1 MNRLPKD
8 FLWGGAASA
17 HQCEGAWNVGG
28 KGISIADV
36 MTAGSRDCPR
46 RITDGIMI
54 GEVYP
59 NHEGN
64 QFYDRFEEDIRLMA
78 EMGFRCFRTSIAW
91 TRIFP
96 RGDEEEPNEE
106 GLRFYDKVFAALKAY
121 GIEPV
126 VTLSHFETPYTLVKE
141 YGGWKNRKLIGF
153 FERYAETV
161 FERYQDQV
169 RYWLTFNEIN
179 HCKPDS
185 DLGMWLAGALR
196 VDKDEPKEQVCAQ
209 AVHHMFVAG
218 ARAAARGKEINPDF
232 KIGCMI
238 GYIPYYPAS
247 CSPND
252 VMAAMKREEEDYFF
266 ADVMVKGE
274 YPYYKKA
281 QYERLGIVLETEPE
295 DAFFLKKGT
304 ADYIG
309 FSYYMSNVYSDRM
322 EDIKVSAGGI
332 LKTMENPYLKATKWG
347 WAVDPLGLR
356 ISLNRLYDRYQ
367 IPLMIVENGFGAYD
381 KFEED
386 GMIHDDDR
394 IAYLKA
400 HIEAM
405 KKAVLED
412 GVEVMGYTPW
422 GPIDLVSASTGELE
436 KRYGFVYAD
445 RDDHGNGDWHREK
458 KKSFYWYRKV
468 IESNGE
474 EL

>member
-1 MNRLPKD
+1 MSLPVN
-8 FLWGGAASA
+8 FLWGGAVAA
-17 HQCEGAWNVGG
+17 HQLEGAWQEDG
-28 KGISIADV
+28 KGVSIADV

-54 GEVYP
+54 GEIYP

-78 EMGFRCFRTSIAW
+78 EMGLRCIRTSIAW

-252 VMAAMKREEEDYFF
+252 VMAAIKREEEDYFF

>member
-54 GEVYP
+54 GEIYP

-78 EMGFRCFRTSIAW
+78 EMGLRCFRTAIAW

-252 VMAAMKREEEDYFF
+252 VMAAIKREEEDYFF

>member
-1 MNRLPKD
+1 MR
-8 FLWGGAASA
+8 
-17 HQCEGAWNVGG
+17 
-28 KGISIADV
+28 
-36 MTAGSRDCPR
+36 
-46 RITDGIMI
+46 
-54 GEVYP
+54 
-59 NHEGN
+59 
-64 QFYDRFEEDIRLMA
+64 
-78 EMGFRCFRTSIAW
+78 
-91 TRIFP
+91 
-96 RGDEEEPNEE
+96 
-106 GLRFYDKVFAALKAY
+106 
-121 GIEPV
+121 
-126 VTLSHFETPYTLVKE
+126 
-141 YGGWKNRKLIGF
+141 
-153 FERYAETV
+153 
-161 FERYQDQV
+161 
-169 RYWLTFNEIN
+169 
-179 HCKPDS
+179 
-185 DLGMWLAGALR
+185 
-196 VDKDEPKEQVCAQ
+196 
-209 AVHHMFVAG
+209 G

-252 VMAAMKREEEDYFF
+252 VMAAIKREEEDYFF

>member
-54 GEVYP
+54 GEIYP

-78 EMGFRCFRTSIAW
+78 EMGLRCFRTSIAW

-252 VMAAMKREEEDYFF
+252 VMAAIKREEEDYFF

-332 LKTMENPYLKATKWG
+332 LKT
-347 WAVDPLGLR
+347 V
-356 ISLNRLYDRYQ
+356 S
-367 IPLMIVENGFGAYD
+367 
-381 KFEED
+381 
-386 GMIHDDDR
+386 
-394 IAYLKA
+394 
-400 HIEAM
+400 
-405 KKAVLED
+405 
-412 GVEVMGYTPW
+412 YTH
-422 GPIDLVSASTGELE
+422 L
-436 KRYGFVYAD
+436 
-445 RDDHGNGDWHREK
+445 
-458 KKSFYWYRKV
+458 
-468 IESNGE
+468 
-474 EL
+474 

>member
-17 HQCEGAWNVGG
+17 HQCEGAWDVKG
-28 KGISIADV
+28 KGVSIADV

-46 RITDGIMI
+46 RITDGIVS
-54 GEVYP
+54 EESYP

-96 RGDEEEPNEE
+96 RGDEEKPNEE
-106 GLRFYDKVFAALKAY
+106 GLRFYDRLFQCMKAY

-141 YGGWKNRKLIGF
+141 YGGWKNRKLIDF
-153 FERYAETV
+153 FERYAKTV
-161 FERYQDQV
+161 FERYKDQV

-196 VDKDEPKEQVCAQ
+196 TDADEPKEQICAQ
-209 AVHHMFVAG
+209 AVHHMLVAG
-218 ARAAARGKEINPDF
+218 ARAVICGKKINPDF
-232 KIGCMI
+232 SIGCMI
-238 GYIPYYPAS
+238 GYIPYYPAT
-247 CSPND
+247 CCPED
-252 VMAAMKREEEDYFF
+252 VMAAMKREEEDSFF
-266 ADVMVKGE
+266 ADVMVKGK

-281 QYERLGIVLETEPE
+281 QYERTGVVLDTEPE
-295 DAFFLKKGT
+295 DTEVLKKGT

-347 WAVDPLGLR
+347 WAIDPMGLR

-367 IPLMIVENGFGAYD
+367 VPLMIVENGFGAYD

-405 KKAVLED
+405 KQAVLED
-412 GVEVMGYTPW
+412 GVEVIGYTPW
-422 GPIDLVSASTGELE
+422 GPIDLVSASTGEME
-436 KRYGFVYAD
+436 KRYGFVYVD
-445 RDDHGNGDWHREK
+445 RDNCGNGDWHREK

>member
-96 RGDEEEPNEE
+96 RGDEEKPNEE

-295 DAFFLKKGT
+295 DALFLKKGT

-332 LKTMENPYLKATKWG
+332 LKTMENPYLEATRWG

-356 ISLNRLYDRYQ
+356 ISLNRLYDRYHV
-367 IPLMIVENGFGAYD
+367 PLMIVENGFGAYD
-381 KFEED
+381 QFGED
-386 GMIHDDDR
+386 GMIRDDDR

-400 HIEAM
+400 HIEAL

>member
-54 GEVYP
+54 GELYP

-78 EMGFRCFRTSIAW
+78 EMVLRCCRTSIAW

-96 RGDEEEPNEE
+96 RGDEEEPPVE

-252 VMAAMKREEEDYFF
+252 VMAAIKREEEDYFF

>member
-161 FERYQDQV
+161 FKRYQDQV

-196 VDKDEPKEQVCAQ
+196 MDKDEPKEQVCAQ

-281 QYERLGIVLETEPE
+281 QYERLGIVLEAEPE
-295 DAFFLKKGT
+295 DALFLKKGT

-332 LKTMENPYLKATKWG
+332 LKTMENPYLEATRWG

-356 ISLNRLYDRYQ
+356 ISLNRLYDRYHV
-367 IPLMIVENGFGAYD
+367 PLMIVENGFGAYD

-394 IAYLKA
+394 IVYLKA

-405 KKAVLED
+405 KQAAAED

>member
-54 GEVYP
+54 GEIYP

-78 EMGFRCFRTSIAW
+78 EMGLRCFRTSIAW

-252 VMAAMKREEEDYFF
+252 VMAAIKREEEDYFF

-422 GPIDLVSASTGELE
+422 GLLTLSAHPPASWKSDMDSSMRTGMTMETE
-436 KRYGFVYAD
+436 TGTGKRKNLSIGT
-445 RDDHGNGDWHREK
+445 GK
-458 KKSFYWYRKV
+458 
-468 IESNGE
+468 
-474 EL
+474 

>member
-54 GEVYP
+54 GEIYP

-78 EMGFRCFRTSIAW
+78 EMGLRCFRTSIAW

-252 VMAAMKREEEDYFF
+252 VMAAIKREEEDYFF

-304 ADYIG
+304 ADSIG
-309 FSYYMSNVYSDRM
+309 VSDYMSHVYSDRM

>member
-54 GEVYP
+54 GEIYP

-78 EMGFRCFRTSIAW
+78 EMGLRCFRTSIAW

-106 GLRFYDKVFAALKAY
+106 GLRFYDKVVAALKAY

-252 VMAAMKREEEDYFF
+252 VMAAIKREEEDYFF

>member
-54 GEVYP
+54 GEIYP

-78 EMGFRCFRTSIAW
+78 EMGLRCFRTSIAW

-252 VMAAMKREEEDYFF
+252 VMAAIKREEEDYFF

-445 RDDHGNGDWHREK
+445 RDDHGNVDWHREK

>member
-46 RITDGIMI
+46 RITDGIMA

-96 RGDEEEPNEE
+96 RGDEEKPNEE
-106 GLRFYDKVFAALKAY
+106 GLRFYDRLFQCMKAY

-141 YGGWKNRKLIGF
+141 YGGWKNRKLIEF
-153 FERYAETV
+153 FERYSKTV
-161 FERYQDQV
+161 FERYKNQV

-196 VDKDEPKEQVCAQ
+196 VDEDEAKEQVCAQ
-209 AVHHMFVAG
+209 AVHHMLVAG
-218 ARAAARGKEINPDF
+218 ARAVACGKDINPDF

-247 CSPND
+247 CSPKD

-295 DAFFLKKGT
+295 DALFLKKGT

-356 ISLNRLYDRYQ
+356 ISLNRLYDRYHV
-367 IPLMIVENGFGAYD
+367 PLMIVENGFGAYD
-381 KFEED
+381 KFEKD

-405 KKAVLED
+405 KKAAAED

-436 KRYGFVYAD
+436 KRYGFVYVD

>member
-1 MNRLPKD
+1 M
-8 FLWGGAASA
+8 WGGAASA

-54 GEVYP
+54 GEIYP

-78 EMGFRCFRTSIAW
+78 EMGLRCFRTSIAW

-252 VMAAMKREEEDYFF
+252 VMAAIKREEEDYFF

>member
-54 GEVYP
+54 GEIYP

-78 EMGFRCFRTSIAW
+78 EMGLRCFRTSIAW

-252 VMAAMKREEEDYFF
+252 VMAAIKREEEDYFF

>member
-1 MNRLPKD
+1 MSLPVN
-8 FLWGGAASA
+8 FLWGGAVAA
-17 HQCEGAWNVGG
+17 HQLEGAWQEDG
-28 KGISIADV
+28 KGVSIADV

-54 GEVYP
+54 GEIYP

-78 EMGFRCFRTSIAW
+78 EMGLRCFRTSIAW

-196 VDKDEPKEQVCAQ
+196 VDKDEPKEQVGAQ

-252 VMAAMKREEEDYFF
+252 VMAAIKREEEDYFF

>member
-54 GEVYP
+54 GEIYP

-78 EMGFRCFRTSIAW
+78 EMGLRCFRTSIAW

-252 VMAAMKREEEDYFF
+252 VMAAIKREEEDYFF

-367 IPLMIVENGFGAYD
+367 IPIMIVENGFGAYD

>member
-54 GEVYP
+54 GEIYS

-78 EMGFRCFRTSIAW
+78 EMGLRCFRTSIAW

-252 VMAAMKREEEDYFF
+252 VMAAIKREEEDYFF

>member
-1 MNRLPKD
+1 
-8 FLWGGAASA
+8 
-17 HQCEGAWNVGG
+17 
-28 KGISIADV
+28 
-36 MTAGSRDCPR
+36 
-46 RITDGIMI
+46 
-54 GEVYP
+54 
-59 NHEGN
+59 
-64 QFYDRFEEDIRLMA
+64 MA
-78 EMGFRCFRTSIAW
+78 EMGLRCFRTSIAW

-252 VMAAMKREEEDYFF
+252 VMAAIKREEEDYFF